1 MKSDPQTSP
10 REVQQVLQQLASS
23 QAAKEVP
30 WRVERFSQGTQA
42 ELFRVLGGPDLAQHG
57 WPSPLVIKLFRDA
70 SAADRAAFE
79 NEKNG
84 LQTLRQWL
92 PASGAEGWSLD
103 SPRLL
108 HASENPLALVMSAVP
123 GVPLERW
130 LHTQRFSPA
139 AAEALVRALLSA
151 LQTLWDRRFL
161 YGDINLKNILYDA
174 AEQRLCFV
182 DPGLPAEYFR
192 CPDVPQEWYPM
203 SRDLAYLLYSVAVN
217 VKHTLARPAARNRQL
232 LLVSLLVGIPAGIFS
247 ALHQDSWLDRL
258 NMALMLA
265 LFSIPSFVLIP
276 ILRAVNFFAL
286 YQHGLPSLPAAGWG
300 QADNWVMPILVLA
313 AANVGYIARLMRSSM
328 LEVLSQD
335 YMQTARAKGLTQRR
349 TIYVHGLRNALLPV
363 ATVIGPAL
371 AFLVT
376 GAFVVESLFA
386 IPGIGFIGVQAIG
399 QRDYPVMQGVTV
411 ILAVAVV
418 VMNLV
423 TDIAYI
429 FLDPRI
435 GAEEGS

>member
-232 LLVSLLVGIPAGIFS
+232 LLVSLLV
-247 ALHQDSWLDRL
+247 RL
-258 NMALMLA
+258 
-265 LFSIPSFVLIP
+265 
-276 ILRAVNFFAL
+276 
-286 YQHGLPSLPAAGWG
+286 Y
-300 QADNWVMPILVLA
+300 
-313 AANVGYIARLMRSSM
+313 
-328 LEVLSQD
+328 
-335 YMQTARAKGLTQRR
+335 
-349 TIYVHGLRNALLPV
+349 
-363 ATVIGPAL
+363 
-371 AFLVT
+371 
-376 GAFVVESLFA
+376 VESLESTRSQSRLLEE
-386 IPGIGFIGVQAIG
+386 VRLCG
-399 QRDYPVMQGVTV
+399 QVHLQRIHCSYSLAGLWRRLVKQITQRSMTRTFEQ
-411 ILAVAVV
+411 LAVLSVEVPA
-418 VMNLV
+418 
-423 TDIAYI
+423 
-429 FLDPRI
+429 
-435 GAEEGS
+435 